1 MSAAP
6 LPAAFAP
13 SAQIAAPSAPSR
25 RIVGLSAIALA
36 LVFNIPYSVL
46 GATFDYPH
54 VLRRPPGEVL
64 DLFGAGGPA
73 LVLTWYAFMLC
84 ALMLAPFAVAFVVTP
99 VRIVVR
105 PVVAIAAVGVGVA
118 AALAQA
124 IGLSRWV
131 FVVPGL
137 ARTHLDPAA
146 GPDARLFAER
156 TFEMLGQAMGVG
168 VGEHI
173 GQLLTALFIALAASL
188 QWGERQRVSAGIG
201 FAAAATMTIGTGE
214 GLAIALGAA
223 GDAFAMAT
231 IAGFLGMTAW
241 LIASG
246 LALLR
251 RAG

>member
-1 MSAAP
+1 MSAQPFAAACAP
-6 LPAAFAP
+6 ASASPTLAP
-13 SAQIAAPSAPSR
+13 PR
-25 RIVGLSAIALA
+25 RLVGLSAIALA
-36 LVFNIPYSVL
+36 VVFNIPFSVL

-54 VLRRPPGEVL
+54 VLRRPPGDVL
-64 DLFGAGGPA
+64 DLFAAGGPA
-73 LVLTWYAFMLC
+73 LIVTWYGFMLC
-84 ALMLAPFAVAFVVTP
+84 AMALAPFSAAFALTP
-99 VRIVVR
+99 KRIATR
-105 PVVAIAAVGVGVA
+105 PVLAIGAASAGVA

-137 ARTHLDPAA
+137 SRTHLDPAA
-146 GPDARLFAER
+146 SADAKLYAER
-156 TFEMLGQAMGVG
+156 TFEMLGQALGVG

-173 GQLLTALFIALAASL
+173 GQLLTALFIALAAGL
-188 QWGERQRVSAGIG
+188 QWGERQPISAGIG
-201 FAAAATMTIGTGE
+201 FLAAATMMIGTGE
-214 GLAIALGAA
+214 GLVLAMGQA

-246 LALLR
+246 VGLLR

>member
-1 MSAAP
+1 MQSAS
-6 LPAAFAP
+6 LRG
-13 SAQIAAPSAPSR
+13 QSR

-36 LVFNIPYSVL
+36 VVFNIPYSVL
-46 GATFDYPH
+46 AATFDYPQ

-64 DLFGAGGPA
+64 DLFSAGGPA

-84 ALMLAPFAVAFVVTP
+84 ALMLAPFAAAFAATP
-99 VRIVVR
+99 GRIAAR
-105 PVVAIAAVGVGVA
+105 PVLAIGAASAGVA

-146 GPDARLFAER
+146 STDAKLFAER
-156 TFEMLGQAMGVG
+156 TLEMLGRAMGVG

-173 GQLLTALFIALAASL
+173 GQLLTALFIAMAAGL
-188 QWGERQRVSAGIG
+188 QWSERQRVSAIIG
-201 FAAAATMTIGTGE
+201 FTAAATMTGGTGE

-231 IAGFLGMTAW
+231 IAGFLAMTAW

-246 LALLR
+246 VALLR

>member
-1 MSAAP
+1 MTAAP
-6 LPAAFAP
+6 LAP
-13 SAQIAAPSAPSR
+13 SEQGTTLSAPSR
-25 RIVGLSAIALA
+25 RIVGFAAIALA
-36 LVFNIPYSVL
+36 VIFNIPYSVL

-64 DLFGAGGPA
+64 DLFGAGGPG
-73 LVLTWYAFMLC
+73 LILTWYGFMLC
-84 ALMLAPFAVAFVVTP
+84 ALMLAPFSAAFALTP
-99 VRIVVR
+99 KRITAR
-105 PVVAIAAVGVGVA
+105 PMLAVGAATVGVA

-137 ARTHLDPAA
+137 SSTHLDPTAST
-146 GPDARLFAER
+146 DARLFAER
-156 TFEMLGQAMGVG
+156 TFHMLGQSMGVG

-188 QWGERQRVSAGIG
+188 QWNERQRFSSGIG

-223 GDAFAMAT
+223 GDAYAMAT
-231 IAGFLGMTAW
+231 VVGFLAMTAW

-246 LALLR
+246 VALLR
-251 RAG
+251 RKP